1 MQNTGI
7 DSAYLG
13 LEVAD
18 AGADDIALCGRA
30 GGSGG
35 CLKLYSFG
43 ISRNAH
49 FAKGAYDPCPL
60 LAHTSAYTLLC
71 YYLQKPC
78 SFRVSTLTD
87 M

>member
-7 DSAYLG
+7 NSAYLG

-30 GGSGG
+30 GGCGG

-49 FAKGAYDPCPL
+49 FAEGAYDPWPL
-60 LAHTSAYTLLC
+60 LAHTSAYSLVLFAE
-71 YYLQKPC
+71 PC
-78 SFRVSTLTD
+78 LSRVLTLTD